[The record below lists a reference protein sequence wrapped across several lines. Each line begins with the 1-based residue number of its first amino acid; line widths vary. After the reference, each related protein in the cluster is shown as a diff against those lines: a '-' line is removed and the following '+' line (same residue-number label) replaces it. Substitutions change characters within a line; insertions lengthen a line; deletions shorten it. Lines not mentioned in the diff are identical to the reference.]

1 MQPAPELQALLE
13 RYYAAS
19 AQGDTVFLDQ
29 LLAREPG
36 TLVVGTDA
44 AEWWRGGDQIFQTW
58 AAAWRTRGGLP
69 VQGSQP
75 QAFRSGNVGW
85 VDDQARWSRPD
96 GRTIP
101 FRLTAVFHYDGQ
113 EWRMVQA
120 HFSIGVPNA

>member
-1 MQPAPELQALLE
+1 MEPAPELQALLE

-29 LLAREPG
+29 LLARQPG

-44 AEWWRGGDQIFQTW
+44 TEWWRGGDRIFQTW
-58 AAAWRTRGGLP
+58 ATAWRTRGGLP
-69 VQGSQP
+69 VQESQP

-85 VDDQARWSRPD
+85 VDDQARWSLPD

-101 FRLTAVFHYDGQ
+101 FRLTAVFCRDDEG
-113 EWRMVQA
+113 WRMVQA